1 MLHIINNAKI
11 ALFGVATVA
20 LLAACETT
28 FYEDEQYR
36 KEIYIVSG
44 DNNIIGQEYSFGDE
58 SVGYLAIYAGGTTGI
73 DTDVDVELEVYSD
86 FLRNYNQRVFG
97 DNYSNYGKELD
108 PDYYSVES
116 WKTTLKAGGNKP
128 YVMFPIKVNV
138 NNINIDE
145 SYYIPLRIK
154 SVSDY
159 MISEKK
165 QNVLYRIFLKND
177 YATTKTTTYYT
188 MNGTEQIFTETDGTF
203 TPQGLPTVVNA
214 TKSFS
219 PTGEFSIRM
228 LPSTNYSTV
237 ASVVRDQSLN
247 IVVYPEELIDVPVY
261 VEGEFTGNYV
271 KRQKVTLDTWQ
282 KSSTSVSVG
291 EIDGEQSY
299 YDAEKTTFYLNYR
312 YKLSGETD
320 WHFMHEVLK
329 PLNITNQEKTG
340 GN

>member
-1 MLHIINNAKI
+1 M
-11 ALFGVATVA
+11 V

-58 SVGYLAIYAGGTTGI
+58 SVGYLAIYAGGTTEI
-73 DTDVDVELEVYSD
+73 DADVDVELETYSD
-86 FLRNYNQRVFG
+86 YLRNYNQRVYG
-97 DNYSNYGKELD
+97 DNYANYGKELD
-108 PDYYSVES
+108 SDSYSVDS
-116 WKTTLKAGGNKP
+116 WKTTMKAGGDKP
-128 YVMFPIKVNV
+128 YVLFPIKVNV
-138 NNINIDE
+138 NNINIDAN
-145 SYYIPLRIK
+145 YYIPIRIK
-154 SVSDY
+154 SVSKY

-188 MNGTEQIFTETDGTF
+188 MNGTEQICSEADGTF
-203 TPQGLPTVVNA
+203 TPQGVPTAVNA
-214 TKSFS
+214 TKSFT
-219 PTGEFSIRM
+219 PTGQYSVRM
-228 LPSTNYSTV
+228 LPSTSYST
-237 ASVVRDQSLN
+237 AANVVRNQSINVLVHPEN
-247 IVVYPEELIDVPVY
+247 IIDVPVY

-282 KSSTSVSVG
+282 KSSSSVTVG

-299 YDAEKTTFYLNYR
+299 YDADNKTFYLNYR

-329 PLNITNQEKTG
+329 PLNITNKKTAG